1 MHLNKLK
8 QMATYNKRGYKSPKE
23 KEEKTANVDGNFIEE
38 TVNIDEKDSTT
49 AGVFSK
55 LDEGASKTEEWFE
68 RNQKYIFG
76 LLAAIALVTVG
87 YLLYN
92 KYVAEP
98 KQDEAANVMF
108 DAQQFFKQA
117 TDAKTPAEADSLYK
131 LALNGSGK
139 QVGFLK
145 IADEYSGTDAG
156 NLAHYYAGMALLNTG
171 KFADAIKQLEDFS
184 SKDMMLKPL
193 AIGAIGD
200 ANAELN
206 KPKEALEFYVKASET
221 NKNELTTPRFLL
233 KAGQTA
239 MSLGNKA
246 DALKY
251 FTEIKEKYETSP
263 DAQGIDGYIGMV
275 Q

>member
-1 MHLNKLK
+1 
-8 QMATYNKRGYKSPKE
+8 MATYNKRGYKTPKE
-23 KEEKTANVDGNFIEE
+23 KEEKVGTNFVDETINVNEAE
-38 TVNIDEKDSTT
+38 STT

-55 LDEGASKTEEWFE
+55 LDQGASKTEEWVE

-76 LLAAIALVTVG
+76 LLAAVALITVG

-98 KQDEAANVMF
+98 KQDTAANEMF

-117 TDAKTPAEADSLYK
+117 TEATTPSATDSLYK
-131 LALNGSGK
+131 LALNGK
-139 QVGFLK
+139 DKKLGFLK
-145 IADEYSGTDAG
+145 LADDFSGTDAG
-156 NLAHYYAGMALLNTG
+156 NLANYYAGMSLLNTG
-171 KFADAIKQLEDFS
+171 KYADAIKYLENFS
-184 SKDMMLKPL
+184 SSDQMLKPL

-206 KPKEALEFYVKASET
+206 KPKEALEYYVKAAET
-221 NKNELTTPRFLL
+221 NKNEVTTPRFLL

-239 MSLGNKA
+239 LDLGNKA

-251 FTEIKEKYETSP
+251 FTEIKEKYESSP
-263 DAQGIDGYIGMV
+263 DAQGIDGYIGMT

>member
-1 MHLNKLK
+1 
-8 QMATYNKRGYKSPKE
+8 MATYNKRGYKTPKE
-23 KEEKTANVDGNFIEE
+23 KEEKVDNTNFVEQ
-38 TVNIDEKDSTT
+38 TVDVNEAESTT

-55 LDEGASKTEEWFE
+55 LDEGASKTEEFVE
-68 RNQKYIFG
+68 KNQKYIFG
-76 LLAAIALVTVG
+76 ILAAVALITVG

-98 KQDEAANVMF
+98 KQDTAANEMF
-108 DAQQFFKQA
+108 DAQQYFKQA
-117 TDAKTPAEADSLYK
+117 TEATTPEANDSLYN
-131 LALNGSGK
+131 LALNGK
-139 QVGFLK
+139 DKKLGFIK
-145 IADEYSGTDAG
+145 IATDFSGTDAG
-156 NLAHYYAGMALLNTG
+156 NLANYYAGMSLLNTG
-171 KFADAIKQLEDFS
+171 KFADAIKYLEDFNS
-184 SKDMMLKPL
+184 SDQMLKPL

-221 NKNELTTPRFLL
+221 NKNELTTPRFLM

-251 FTEIKEKYETSP
+251 FTEIKEKYESSP
-263 DAQGIDGYIGMV
+263 DAQGIDGYIGMA